1 MPRSLFRPPIAL
13 LLLLLPL
20 AACGLFDD
28 DEERLSGERLAVRQ
42 SMPEGGA
49 GQVTAR
55 ALPPAETAGTWTQAG
70 RTAAHQGGH
79 LAGPGGLDLAWRVS
93 AGTGGGDGSAI
104 TAAPVVAGGRVFAL
118 DAAARLGAFD
128 ADSGAEIWSTTLT
141 PEGEDDGEE
150 GFGGGLA
157 VAGTR
162 IYAATGFGEVLA
174 LDAGSGE
181 ILWRRRFGAP
191 FRSGPALSGNRLV
204 AVARDSIAFALD
216 TADGRVIWRQRGVQG
231 ATAWL
236 GGASPLIAGNVA
248 VLPFASG
255 ELIAADLGSGRAGWS
270 AAMTGGRRGLA
281 RSAITDLT
289 GGPVLVGPLVVA
301 ANQSGRMAA
310 FDGRTGR
317 RVWSRQMGA
326 TAPPWPAGETLFAI
340 SDTGRLARLDAG
352 TGRSLWEVQLPVFED
367 PEDREDPIGYSGP
380 VLVGGR
386 VLFSDSLGNLHAY
399 DGVTAEGG
407 VAVEMPGG
415 SITGPVVAAGTVYL
429 LTDEGDLLAYR

>member
-1 MPRSLFRPPIAL
+1 MTPRLCRLLIAL
-13 LLLLLPL
+13 LLVPL
-20 AACGLFDD
+20 AGCGLFGD
-28 DEERLSGERLAVRQ
+28 DEERLSGDRVPVRQ
-42 SMPEGGA
+42 AMPETGV

-55 ALPPAETAGTWTQAG
+55 ALPPVEAAGSWTQAG
-70 RTAAHQGGH
+70 RDAAHQGGH
-79 LAGPGGLDLAWRVS
+79 LAGPDSLNLAWRVS
-93 AGTGGGDGSAI
+93 AGTGSDDEAAI
-104 TAAPVVAGGRVFAL
+104 TAAPVVADGRVFAL

-128 ADSGAEIWSTTLT
+128 AGTGAEVWSTSLI

-157 VAGTR
+157 VADGR

-174 LDAGSGE
+174 LDAGSGD

-204 AVARDSIAFALD
+204 AVARDSTAFALD
-216 TADGRVIWRQRGVQG
+216 TADGRVIWRKQGVQG
-231 ATAWL
+231 GTAWL
-236 GGASPLIAGNVA
+236 GGASPLIAGSVA

-255 ELIAADLGSGRAGWS
+255 ELIAVDLPSGRAGWT
-270 AAMTGGRRGLA
+270 AVMTGGRRGLA

-289 GGPVLVGPLVVA
+289 GGPALVGPLVVA

-317 RVWSRQMGA
+317 RAWSRQMGA
-326 TAPPWPAGETLFAI
+326 TVPPWPAGETLFAI
-340 SDTGRLARLDAG
+340 SDTGVLARLDAG
-352 TGRSLWEVQLPVFED
+352 SGRSLWEVQLPMFED

-386 VLFSDSLGNLHAY
+386 VLFTDSLGNLHAY
-399 DGVTAEGG
+399 DAVTAEGG

-415 SITGPVVAAGTVYL
+415 SITGPVVAGGRVHV
-429 LTDEGDLLAYR
+429 LTDGGALLAYR